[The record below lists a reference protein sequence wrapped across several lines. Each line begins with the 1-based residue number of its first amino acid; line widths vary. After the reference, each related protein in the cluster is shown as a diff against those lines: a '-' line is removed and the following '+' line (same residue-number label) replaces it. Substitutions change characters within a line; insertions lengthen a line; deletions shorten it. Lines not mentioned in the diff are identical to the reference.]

1 MKVQYML
8 GTSSYTKEM
17 EIANTMV
24 LDKQLKLPIPLITA
38 VQVLTKKHHKLKKIY
53 VGKEIHLESFHQARY
68 YIKRYDISYD
78 DLIDLLLQGYKRV
91 CLLNYKKYD
100 QILVGIE
107 ETDEVVPDYFALRT
121 SLEKLS

>member
-1 MKVQYML
+1 M
-8 GTSSYTKEM
+8 
-17 EIANTMV
+17 
-24 LDKQLKLPIPLITA
+24 
-38 VQVLTKKHHKLKKIY
+38 
-53 VGKEIHLESFHQARY
+53 ESFHQARY

-121 SLEKLS
+121 SLEKLH